1 LVVTPLEPDRIAK
14 IYQLRGALDEL
25 AARLAAEVR
34 FSMDPALLANGR
46 EACQRND
53 MKALIDADIAFH
65 KAIYDASGNELIAQS
80 ALLHWVHLRRVMGAA
95 LQDAVQRD
103 LSWHE
108 HQAIATAIAEGNSER
123 AVFLAHAHVNRGR
136 DVVVSRM
143 NEALQNAAD
152 IRSKAV

>member
-1 LVVTPLEPDRIAK
+1 
-14 IYQLRGALDEL
+14 
-25 AARLAAEVR
+25 
-34 FSMDPALLANGR
+34 
-46 EACQRND
+46 

-103 LSWHE
+103 LSWDE

-143 NEALQNAAD
+143 NEARQTAAD
-152 IRSKAV
+152 VSSKAV